1 MKGATMI
8 PATTE
13 RVIQHTPSRLNEA
26 IAEQIRASVARHA
39 LASPQMLEQRLREL
53 DHEWDVERI
62 TSTAASLGLLA
73 GMALA
78 VTFGTVWLI
87 VPALI
92 ALSLLLHAVF
102 GWSPALPVIRQL
114 GVRTMREIDHER
126 YALKALRGDF
136 QPLALTPTPQDREAH
151 ARFEDEGG
159 PPLPEAPPEVGDPAI
174 VNEAVQAVQR

>member
-1 MKGATMI
+1 MI

-13 RVIQHTPSRLNEA
+13 RVIQHTPPRVNEA
-26 IAEQIRASVARHA
+26 ITEQMRESVARYVSA
-39 LASPQMLEQRLREL
+39 CPQMLDQRLRTL

-62 TSTAASLGLLA
+62 TAMAASVGLLA

-78 VTFGTVWLI
+78 AALGTVWLI

-92 ALSLLLHAVF
+92 ALCLFLHAVF

-114 GVRTMREIDHER
+114 GYRTALEIDHER

-136 QPLALTPTPQDREAH
+136 QPLALTTTPQDREAH
-151 ARFEDEGG
+151 SRFEDEGG
-159 PPLPEAPPEVGDPAI
+159 PPLPEPPPDAGDSAI